1 MMPQIPEGEDPIRW
15 FLTEGKQGNDVYY
28 AEHVSFLLDCRIIIM
43 TLKSVLRREN
53 VYKN

>member
-1 MMPQIPEGEDPIRW
+1 MSEKISLD
-15 FLTEGKQGNDVYY
+15 
-28 AEHVSFLLDCRIIIM
+28 SSDCRIIIM